1 MTREEVKQILG
12 EDATDVQITNFL
24 NYHHSQEKTKNDE
37 ISSLQSKI
45 DGFKDYDT
53 IKKELNDVKKANMT
67 NEELLAAKQ
76 KELDD
81 ALAKTKEE
89 EAKLLKKQNSLE
101 AKSILIEA
109 GITDEEQLKGLLNS
123 ISTDNKDLTIA
134 SAKNIADLV
143 KATKDSTE
151 KSVKE
156 KLMHQEPDPSAN
168 NGSKKADDEVMTK
181 EKFNKLLLEN
191 FEKAKE
197 WKDNNSEEY
206 KRIMNN

>member
-24 NYHHSQEKTKNDE
+24 NFHHSQEKTKSDE
-37 ISSLQSKI
+37 INSLQSKI

-53 IKKELNDVKKANMT
+53 IKKELDDIRKANMT

-76 KELDD
+76 KELDN

-109 GITDEEQLKGLLNS
+109 GITDEEQLKGLLSS

-156 KLMHQEPDPSAN
+156 QLMHQEPDPSAN
-168 NGSKKADDEVMTK
+168 GGSKSKEDGTMTK

-191 FEKAKE
+191 FEEAKK

-206 KRIMNN
+206 QRIMNN